1 VAEKKDGL
9 KGMIDVSA
17 KKETKRTAAARA
29 FVRLNARLLKLIK
42 EKKVFKGDVLE
53 QARLA
58 GIMAAKRTSDIIP
71 LCHPLRLAS
80 VKISFEF
87 TPGGIEITCMAAAL
101 ERTGVEMETLV
112 GASVAALAV
121 YDMCKMYDRAI
132 EITDIYLLEKRG
144 GKSGTYKRKS

>member
-1 VAEKKDGL
+1 MAGKTDKP

-17 KKETKRTAAARA
+17 KKETKRTAGARA
-29 FVRLNARLLKLIK
+29 FVRLSGGIPKLIK

-80 VKISFEF
+80 VKISFKF
-87 TPGGIEITCMAAAL
+87 APGGIEIMCTAAAL

-112 GASVAALAV
+112 GASVAALTI